1 MVDFIDEQRGKVLN
15 RFDDLPEESKNAF
28 IRVFELVDNVSS
40 GSDGVKEVHALLEA
54 NHVGVN
60 ANIRALNYGQTL
72 LNTAIS
78 HSYEMTKM
86 LLEHHGANPNQ
97 KDMMDGQTPMDTI
110 AEREEW
116 SGKDEMEE
124 MAEVARL
131 KALLQEYGGVR
142 SSLSQLIDGTSDDD
156 EAESL
161 FQSMLR
167 GDDET
172 SLCRS
177 DTDDDDD
184 DENKDEDSDGE
195 GESGESKVASDDEV

>member
-1 MVDFIDEQRGKVLN
+1 MADYIDEQRGKVLN
-15 RFDDLPEESKNAF
+15 RFDDLPDESKKAF
-28 IRVFELVDNVSS
+28 LRVFELVDNVSS
-40 GSDGVKEVHALLEA
+40 GSDGVKEVHALLGA
-54 NHVGVN
+54 NHVGVD

-72 LNTAIS
+72 LNTAVD
-78 HSYEMTKM
+78 HSYDMTKM

-116 SGKDEMEE
+116 SGEEE
-124 MAEVARL
+124 MAELTRL

-142 SSLSQLIDGTSDDD
+142 SSLSQLMDGTSDED
-156 EAESL
+156 EAEGL

-177 DTDDDDD
+177 DTDDDED
-184 DENKDEDSDGE
+184 DENNDEDNGDGGE
-195 GESGESKVASDDEV
+195 GEGGENEIASNDEE